1 MGRNTLFSVTVDE
14 INSTIRIA
22 PRGELDVAT
31 VPAFERVIKACEQ
44 EAASTLTLD
53 LRNVTSL
60 DTTGLHA
67 IQQAWNRSLG
77 SGHRLLLV
85 EPSASVRRVLEV
97 RGIGSFLGEREAT
110 VSTIPLSTRPWR
122 PTDAPADPGDLRAY

>member
-1 MGRNTLFSVTVDE
+1 VGRNTLFSVTVDD

-31 VPAFERVIKACEQ
+31 VPAFGRVIKACEQ
-44 EAASTLTLD
+44 EPASTITLD

-60 DTTGLHA
+60 DSTGLHA

-77 SGHRLLLV
+77 NGHRLLLA
-85 EPSASVRRVLEV
+85 EPSASVQRVLEI
-97 RGIGSFLGEREAT
+97 RGIGSVLGEREAT
-110 VSTIPLSTRPWR
+110 VNAIPLSTRPWK
-122 PTDAPADPGDLRAY
+122 PTDAPADPGDLSAY